1 MTLTLTDKQCQQVRA
16 VKAMME
22 LHDAPHVT
30 EEQALERALAI
41 AADQAYGKCV
51 HELGGRANADE
62 LFEKYGAAVD

>member
-1 MTLTLTDKQCQQVRA
+1 MTTKLTDEHRRQVRA

-30 EEQALERALAI
+30 EEQALARALAI

-51 HELGGRANADE
+51 HELGGEANADA
-62 LFEKYGAAVD
+62 LFEKYGAL